1 MAASQRNHDQNS
13 DPQPCKTCWSR
24 LIPVIMFET
33 LKGRLTAVLSLLLL
47 FPLCHINLPAARLCK
62 TSYVSGSTFG
72 STFKHRPAA
81 FCHTVS
87 ICSRQA
93 SCTFEFGGCSRC
105 SGENVQ
111 SISICPEILA
121 MLRCISISYW
131 LSKASSN
138 CWGCPTGWLKAW
150 RSQTAAVHTPHS
162 TS

>member
-87 ICSRQA
+87 ICSGKPLAPSSLGGARGAQVKMFNPFQSAPRFWPCFAA
-93 SCTFEFGGCSRC
+93 SA
-105 SGENVQ
+105 
-111 SISICPEILA
+111 LA
-121 MLRCISISYW
+121 ID
-131 LSKASSN
+131 
-138 CWGCPTGWLKAW
+138 
-150 RSQTAAVHTPHS
+150 
-162 TS
+162 